1 MFLVMFMDNSYI
13 KSLLK
18 MICWIALILII
29 GRFLIFLLPVI
40 LVGVLIYMVYN
51 RVDFYRMKKNNENYN
66 NMKEYTSNSR
76 VIDKNIIEAE
86 VVHEENY

>member
-51 RVDFYRMKKNNENYN
+51 RVVFYRMKKNNENYN